1 MNCGRFEPI
10 FWDESK
16 LHPCEVCHGTAH
28 FVIKSDGYFAVQCES
43 CGSFWGEAEVP
54 DDKTIGERIEHI
66 AKVWN
71 RGFLYA
77 LATNLKEN

>member
-28 FVIKSDGYFAVQCES
+28 FVIKPDGYFAVQCES
-43 CGSFWGEAEVP
+43 CGSFFGEADSVLLAVLP
-54 DDKTIGERIEHI
+54 VKSKKRGE
-66 AKVWN
+66 K
-71 RGFLYA
+71 
-77 LATNLKEN
+77 K

>member
-43 CGSFWGEAEVP
+43 CGSFLGEPECSRA
-54 DDKTIGERIEHI
+54 GCG
-66 AKVWN
+66 N
-71 RGFLYA
+71 RNIHVGSNGKSGL
-77 LATNLKEN
+77 

>member
-43 CGSFWGEAEVP
+43 CGSFFWRSRSAG
-54 DDKTIGERIEHI
+54 R
-66 AKVWN
+66 
-71 RGFLYA
+71 
-77 LATNLKEN
+77 